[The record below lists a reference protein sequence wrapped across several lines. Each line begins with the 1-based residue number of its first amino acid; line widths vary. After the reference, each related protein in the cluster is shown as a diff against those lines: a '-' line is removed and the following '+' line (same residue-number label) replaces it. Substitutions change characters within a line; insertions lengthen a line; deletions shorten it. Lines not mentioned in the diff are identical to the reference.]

1 MIPQSE
7 PPTEPMSKTRLRLW
21 LKLLKTSGRI
31 EAELRRRLRDEYAT
45 TLPRFD
51 VMAALSRFPNGLK
64 MSELSDLLRVS
75 NGNVTGIVDRLT
87 NDGHALRVAVPGDRR
102 AQLAR
107 LTPAGQV
114 AFTKLAQAHEAWLD
128 ELLQGLD
135 ADDAAILHTLLG
147 KTEIWNSNHGRLHT
161 LDYWVMTENFLM
173 VHLCWK
179 KQDVFGNSYCYLKT
193 RC

>member
-1 MIPQSE
+1 
-7 PPTEPMSKTRLRLW
+7 
-21 LKLLKTSGRI
+21 
-31 EAELRRRLRDEYAT
+31 
-45 TLPRFD
+45 
-51 VMAALSRFPNGLK
+51 MAALSRFPNGLK

-87 NDGHALRVAVPGDRR
+87 NNGHALRVAVPGDRR

-147 KTEIWNSNHGRLHT
+147 KTERETNA
-161 LDYWVMTENFLM
+161 
-173 VHLCWK
+173 
-179 KQDVFGNSYCYLKT
+179 Q
-193 RC
+193 

>member
-1 MIPQSE
+1 
-7 PPTEPMSKTRLRLW
+7 
-21 LKLLKTSGRI
+21 
-31 EAELRRRLRDEYAT
+31 
-45 TLPRFD
+45 
-51 VMAALSRFPNGLK
+51 

-107 LTPAGQV
+107 MTPAGQV

-135 ADDAAILHTLLG
+135 ADDVAILHNLLG
-147 KTEIWNSNHGRLHT
+147 KTEGETNA
-161 LDYWVMTENFLM
+161 
-173 VHLCWK
+173 
-179 KQDVFGNSYCYLKT
+179 Q
-193 RC
+193 